1 MNNLI
6 TFFTCFFIL
15 TPLYAQDFAA
25 IFSPVTPK
33 ATLNLEGQLSDP
45 ARTSD
50 IQASLQLYKDEERS
64 ITGLGKWRRLTFK
77 ESDPNL
83 RNYDDIEGG
92 LSYRQSLSNNRF
104 WSVTTTMGSAS
115 DEAFSNSDVNVFQI
129 TGLMKFIGLGYGAIN
144 YSNNRT
150 FAKNIPLHGFFYV
163 HTMTRETTLIFGLPF
178 AFIRYPLSSNF
189 TLQYFTLIPWR
200 HNLKITYNRQG
211 AKPYFFLRQSP
222 ESFIPSQRLN
232 DDERF
237 YWVRREAGIGLDG
250 RWRFIAWDIASG
262 ISFSQEFYVAEDF
275 NDSNK
280 RLKTTPENAGFI
292 RAGIKISFGAKAP
305 KITK

>member
-1 MNNLI
+1 MSMNNLI

-104 WSVTTTMGSAS
+104 WSLTTTMGSAS

-129 TGLMKFIGLGYGAIN
+129 TGLMKFNERWYGAIN

-150 FAKNIPLHGFFYV
+150 FAKNIPLPGFFYV
-163 HTMTRETTLIFGLPF
+163 HTMTREKTLI
-178 AFIRYPLSSNF
+178 
-189 TLQYFTLIPWR
+189 
-200 HNLKITYNRQG
+200 
-211 AKPYFFLRQSP
+211 
-222 ESFIPSQRLN
+222 
-232 DDERF
+232 
-237 YWVRREAGIGLDG
+237 
-250 RWRFIAWDIASG
+250 
-262 ISFSQEFYVAEDF
+262 
-275 NDSNK
+275 
-280 RLKTTPENAGFI
+280 
-292 RAGIKISFGAKAP
+292 
-305 KITK
+305 